1 MGLPV
6 LVPRLGPWRVIPHL
20 CWELLTWLR
29 SSFSLCIFDKRIN
42 SHATSAA
49 KLSPTGHGVTYF
61 RCSQQTELRQYCAL
75 PLKYPAFGIR
85 EHKFNKQPSKLSE
98 LQNTQIIYLQR
109 LSSPCLASSYR
120 RWKCK
125 KGKRLTITANFQE
138 RNLGTALSGKKIR
151 PVGRIVKSWTGYERV
166 ISQSDSRT

>member
-1 MGLPV
+1 MD
-6 LVPRLGPWRVIPHL
+6 
-20 CWELLTWLR
+20 
-29 SSFSLCIFDKRIN
+29 SSFTARETQDFISSQRQATNNLTCDQASLFFFPPRKIKGRLI
-42 SHATSAA
+42 A
-49 KLSPTGHGVTYF
+49 GY
-61 RCSQQTELRQYCAL
+61 
-75 PLKYPAFGIR
+75 
-85 EHKFNKQPSKLSE
+85 KQPSKLSQ

-109 LSSPCLASSYR
+109 LTSPCLASSYR

-166 ISQSDSRT
+166 ISQSDSRI